1 MPRQKLLKKNGLNKM
16 KKILLTGSEGF
27 IGKNLQ
33 ESLTKRNDFILS
45 CPRQAELN
53 LTDSLEVAE
62 WMQSFQPDVIIHSA
76 TSNTVGKGYNSDVC
90 EQNLRMFFNLL
101 RYRPNGCMIYSLC
114 SGSSYNRE
122 NWVEKM
128 EENYLGTHIP
138 TDGQG
143 FSKFIIASH
152 ARYLSDV
159 VTLRLFGI
167 FGEHEDYRYKFIS
180 NTIAKRL
187 TEVEVTLYRNAVYD
201 YLDVVD
207 FCTILQNLI
216 DCDIRSGEFN
226 VTPDNSVALSQII
239 ETVDH
244 CLDIALPYSVTVPGY
259 GTPYTGSNK
268 ELRARLSELTFSP
281 IEKSIRR
288 LINYYKNNMP
298 LIDKVALEQD
308 QLLRHAQA
316 INKP

>member
-1 MPRQKLLKKNGLNKM
+1 MPHQKLLKKNGLNKM

-27 IGKNLQ
+27 VGKNLQ
-33 ESLTKRNDFILS
+33 ESLAKRNDFILS
-45 CPRQAELN
+45 CPKQAELN

-62 WMQSFQPDVIIHSA
+62 WMQSFQPEVIIHSA

-152 ARYLSDV
+152 ARHLSDV

-187 TEVEVTLYRNAVYD
+187 TEVEITLYRNAVYD

-207 FCTILQNLI
+207 FCSIIENLI
-216 DCDIRSGEFN
+216 DSNVRSGEYN
-226 VTPDNSVALSQII
+226 VTPDNSVELSQII
-239 ETVDH
+239 ETVDR
-244 CLDIALPYSVTVPGY
+244 CLNIALPYNVTVTGY
-259 GTPYTGSNK
+259 GTPYTGANK
-268 ELRARLSELTFSP
+268 ELRSRLSKLTFTP

-288 LINYYKNNMP
+288 LISYYKNNMP